1 MFKRL
6 GKKHSIYAC
15 LCFGAFFVYALYYN
29 VFGTNASSMMSF
41 FNIDSAKQ
49 GFILSI
55 QAIGGIIVSLVLAVL
70 GERFNKL
77 KVLWRGLFVL
87 AIASA
92 ALGSIPL
99 YVPESHGYVLALFFV
114 VFAGIGFTMIDIMM
128 NASIPEVFKK
138 ENDVVFPL
146 VHASYSVGSMV
157 SPLMTSLL
165 ISFSN
170 PLGYG
175 LPFIVC
181 AAVCLITGILHKKSA
196 VSIMPF
202 TPYEAI
208 GKKSSFK
215 RKNDFSAIKNY
226 KLWMFFLSGVFYFAF
241 QVCVS
246 AWFPSYATEILGL
259 SNAAGAMGVT
269 IFFGMSLLARLT
281 APLIYKFMSKKNY
294 YIWLG
299 GLSGVIYLTGYLSQ
313 NAVIMYTA
321 IVIGGYFQGLMS
333 PVLINLCCE
342 YFPGNTAT
350 ASSAIIL
357 SINSAALIG
366 PALTGSLSQAL
377 GFTAAMCITAVWL
390 TLASV
395 TAALIYIIK
404 PSDKKGQADGN

>member
-157 SPLMTSLL
+157 SPLMT
-165 ISFSN
+165 
-170 PLGYG
+170 
-175 LPFIVC
+175 
-181 AAVCLITGILHKKSA
+181 
-196 VSIMPF
+196 
-202 TPYEAI
+202 
-208 GKKSSFK
+208 
-215 RKNDFSAIKNY
+215 R
-226 KLWMFFLSGVFYFAF
+226 
-241 QVCVS
+241 CV
-246 AWFPSYATEILGL
+246 
-259 SNAAGAMGVT
+259 
-269 IFFGMSLLARLT
+269 
-281 APLIYKFMSKKNY
+281 
-294 YIWLG
+294 
-299 GLSGVIYLTGYLSQ
+299 
-313 NAVIMYTA
+313 
-321 IVIGGYFQGLMS
+321 
-333 PVLINLCCE
+333 
-342 YFPGNTAT
+342 
-350 ASSAIIL
+350 
-357 SINSAALIG
+357 
-366 PALTGSLSQAL
+366 
-377 GFTAAMCITAVWL
+377 
-390 TLASV
+390 
-395 TAALIYIIK
+395 
-404 PSDKKGQADGN
+404 